1 MVRIGTRIGTRL
13 VRFWC
18 QHKTKL
24 NQFANYHQVKK
35 HRIYAALQN
44 FRTKNQLLLQVKLAC
59 FSSKKRLIYEKSR
72 VFYRERFKPVEI
84 DQFKPLEF
92 EGFN

>member
-1 MVRIGTRIGTRL
+1 MVRVGTRL
-13 VRFWC
+13 VRVWC

-24 NQFANYHQVKK
+24 NQFANYRQVK
-35 HRIYAALQN
+35 IFSVYAALQN

-72 VFYRERFKPVEI
+72 VFYRERVKPVEI
-84 DQFKPLEF
+84 DQFNRVGF
-92 EGFN
+92 EAVK